1 MDELINRLLKA
12 PPLYRWGGL
21 AAALVVMTLA
31 NFLFFVNPVESAIT
45 GEQARQ
51 RALDSQLQ
59 EKSEIAQNLNER
71 RREMDVLQQK
81 LDEALSELPE
91 DADVDGLLASL
102 NDVGRK
108 SGLEIATVEPTAE
121 QPAQIYVKI
130 PIRMSVTG
138 NYNEVALFLQE
149 VANMRR
155 IVNVNNIRLSS
166 PQVRSEKVVLSAD
179 FIATAFRFLDADS
192 AKAMAG
198 KPEKKKA
205 NP

>member
-1 MDELINRLLKA
+1 MDELIDKLLKA

-21 AAALVVMTLA
+21 AVALVLLTLG
-31 NFLFFVNPVESAIT
+31 NFLFLVNPVEGNI
-45 GEQARQ
+45 GQQQARQ
-51 RALDSQLQ
+51 RALDAQLQ

-91 DADVDGLLASL
+91 QADVDELLAQL

-108 SGLEIATVEPTAE
+108 SGLEISTVEPTPE

-155 IVNVNNIRLSS
+155 IVNVNNIRLGT
-166 PQVRSEKVVLSAD
+166 PQVRSEKVVLNAD
-179 FIATAFRFLDADS
+179 FIATAFRFLDSNAAKSSADKQ
-192 AKAMAG
+192 KATQ
-198 KPEKKKA
+198 
-205 NP
+205 

>member
-12 PPLYRWGGL
+12 PPLYRWGGV
-21 AAALVVMTLA
+21 AVAVVLITLA
-31 NFLFFVNPVESAIT
+31 NFLLFVNPVEGAIT
-45 GEQARQ
+45 GQQVRQ
-51 RALDSQLQ
+51 RLLDAQLQ

-91 DADVDGLLASL
+91 EADVDELLAQL

-155 IVNVNNIRLSS
+155 IVNVNNLRLST
-166 PQVRSEKVVLSAD
+166 PTVRAEKVVLTAD
-179 FIATAFRFLDADS
+179 FIATAFRFLDQAT
-192 AKAMAG
+192 AKAM
-198 KPEKKKA
+198 EKKA
-205 NP
+205 GTP

>member
-1 MDELINRLLKA
+1 MDELIDKLLKA

-21 AAALVVMTLA
+21 AVAVVLLTLA
-31 NFLFFVNPVESAIT
+31 NFLLLVNPVEASI
-45 GEQARQ
+45 GQQQARQ
-51 RALDSQLQ
+51 RSLDAQLQ

-91 DADVDGLLASL
+91 QADVDELLAQL

-108 SGLEIATVEPTAE
+108 SGLEIATVEPTPE
-121 QPAQIYVKI
+121 QAAQIYVRI

-155 IVNVNNIRLSS
+155 IVNVNNIRLGS
-166 PQVRSEKVVLSAD
+166 PQVRNEKVVLSAD
-179 FIATAFRFLDADS
+179 FIATAFRFLDD
-192 AKAMAG
+192 KATKAA
-198 KPEKKKA
+198 EKTKVT
-205 NP
+205 P

>member
-12 PPLYRWGGL
+12 PPLYRWGGV
-21 AAALVVMTLA
+21 AVAVVLITLA
-31 NFLFFVNPVESAIT
+31 NFLLFVNPVEGAIT
-45 GEQARQ
+45 GQQVRQ
-51 RALDSQLQ
+51 RLLDAQLQ

-91 DADVDGLLASL
+91 EADVDELLAQL

-155 IVNVNNIRLSS
+155 IVNVNNLRLST
-166 PQVRSEKVVLSAD
+166 PQVRAEKVVLTAD
-179 FIATAFRFLDADS
+179 FIATAFRFLDQNA
-192 AKAMAG
+192 AKAA
-198 KPEKKKA
+198 EKKA
-205 NP
+205 GTP

>member
-1 MDELINRLLKA
+1 LVLL
-12 PPLYRWGGL
+12 
-21 AAALVVMTLA
+21 TLG
-31 NFLFFVNPVESAIT
+31 NFLFLVNPVEGNI
-45 GEQARQ
+45 GQQQARQ
-51 RALDSQLQ
+51 RALDAQLQ

-91 DADVDGLLASL
+91 QADVDELLAQL

-108 SGLEIATVEPTAE
+108 SGLEISTVEPTPE

-155 IVNVNNIRLSS
+155 IVNVNNIRLGT
-166 PQVRSEKVVLSAD
+166 PQVRSEKVVLNAD
-179 FIATAFRFLDADS
+179 FIATAFRFLDSNAAKSSADKQ
-192 AKAMAG
+192 KATQ
-198 KPEKKKA
+198 
-205 NP
+205 

>member
-21 AAALVVMTLA
+21 AVAVVLVTLA
-31 NFLFFVNPVESAIT
+31 NFFFFVNPVEGSIQLQ
-45 GEQARQ
+45 QARQ

-91 DADVDGLLASL
+91 QADVDELLAQL

-130 PIRMSVTG
+130 PIRMSVVG

-155 IVNVNNIRLSS
+155 IVNVNNIRLGT
-166 PQVRSEKVVLSAD
+166 PQVRSEKVVLNAD
-179 FIATAFRFLDADS
+179 FIATAFRFLDQSAVKAD
-192 AKAMAG
+192 KQ
-198 KPEKKKA
+198 KA

>member
-1 MDELINRLLKA
+1 MDELIDKLLKA

-21 AAALVVMTLA
+21 AVALVLLTLG
-31 NFLFFVNPVESAIT
+31 NFLFLVNPVEGNI
-45 GEQARQ
+45 GQQQARQ
-51 RALDSQLQ
+51 RALDAQLQ

-91 DADVDGLLASL
+91 QSDVDELLAQL

-108 SGLEIATVEPTAE
+108 SGLEISTVEPTPE

-155 IVNVNNIRLSS
+155 IVNVNNIRLGT
-166 PQVRSEKVVLSAD
+166 PQVRSEKVVLNAD
-179 FIATAFRFLDADS
+179 FIATAFRFLDSNAAKSSADKQ
-192 AKAMAG
+192 KATQ
-198 KPEKKKA
+198 
-205 NP
+205 

>member
-1 MDELINRLLKA
+1 MDELIDKLLKA

-21 AAALVVMTLA
+21 AVALVVLTLA
-31 NFLFFVNPVESAIT
+31 NFLLLVNPVEANI
-45 GEQARQ
+45 GQQQGRQ
-51 RALDSQLQ
+51 RALDAQLQ

-91 DADVDGLLASL
+91 QADVDELLAQL

-108 SGLEIATVEPTAE
+108 SGLEISTVEPTPE

-155 IVNVNNIRLSS
+155 IVNVNNIRLGT
-166 PQVRSEKVVLSAD
+166 PQVRAEKVVLNAD
-179 FIATAFRFLDADS
+179 FIATAFRFLDSNA
-192 AKAMAG
+192 AKAAAD
-198 KPEKKKA
+198 KQKA
-205 NP
+205 VQ

>member
-21 AAALVVMTLA
+21 AVAVVLVTLA
-31 NFLFFVNPVESAIT
+31 NFFFFVNPVEGSIQLQ
-45 GEQARQ
+45 QARQ

-91 DADVDGLLASL
+91 QADVDELLAQL

-130 PIRMSVTG
+130 PIRMSVVG

-155 IVNVNNIRLSS
+155 IVNVNNIRLGT
-166 PQVRSEKVVLSAD
+166 PQVRSEKVVLNAD
-179 FIATAFRFLDADS
+179 FIATAFRFLDQS
-192 AKAMAG
+192 AVKVD
-198 KPEKKKA
+198 KQKA

>member
-21 AAALVVMTLA
+21 AAAVVLVTVA
-31 NFLFFVNPVESAIT
+31 NFLLFVNPVETSI
-45 GEQARQ
+45 GQQQSRQ
-51 RALDSQLQ
+51 RQLDSQLQ

-91 DADVDGLLASL
+91 QADVDELLAAL

-108 SGLEIATVEPTAE
+108 SGLEISTVEPTTE
-121 QPAQIYVKI
+121 EPAQIYVKI
-130 PIRMSVTG
+130 PIKMSVTG

-155 IVNVNNIRLSS
+155 IVNVNNLRLST
-166 PQVRSEKVVLSAD
+166 PQVRSEKVVLTAD
-179 FIATAFRFLDADS
+179 FIATAFRFLDQ
-192 AKAMAG
+192 KAAAA
-198 KPEKKKA
+198 EKQKA
-205 NP
+205 TQ

>member
-1 MDELINRLLKA
+1 MDELIDKLLKA

-21 AAALVVMTLA
+21 AVALVVLTLG
-31 NFLFFVNPVESAIT
+31 NFLFLVNPVEGNI
-45 GEQARQ
+45 GQQQARQ
-51 RALDSQLQ
+51 RALDAQLQ

-91 DADVDGLLASL
+91 QADVDELLAQL

-108 SGLEIATVEPTAE
+108 SGLEISTVEPTPE

-155 IVNVNNIRLSS
+155 IVNVNNIRLGT
-166 PQVRSEKVVLSAD
+166 PQVRSEKVVLNAD
-179 FIATAFRFLDADS
+179 FIATAFRFLDSNAAKSSADKQ
-192 AKAMAG
+192 KATQ
-198 KPEKKKA
+198 
-205 NP
+205 

>member
-1 MDELINRLLKA
+1 MDELIDKLLKA

-21 AAALVVMTLA
+21 AVALVLLTLG
-31 NFLFFVNPVESAIT
+31 NFLFLVNPVEGNI
-45 GEQARQ
+45 GQQQARQ
-51 RALDSQLQ
+51 RALDAQLQ

-91 DADVDGLLASL
+91 QADVDELLAQL

-108 SGLEIATVEPTAE
+108 SGLEISTVEPTPE

-138 NYNEVALFLQE
+138 NYNEVELFLQE

-155 IVNVNNIRLSS
+155 IVNVNNIRLGT
-166 PQVRSEKVVLSAD
+166 PQVRSEKVVLNAD
-179 FIATAFRFLDADS
+179 FIATAFRFLDSNAAKSSADKQ
-192 AKAMAG
+192 KATQ
-198 KPEKKKA
+198 
-205 NP
+205 

>member
-1 MDELINRLLKA
+1 MDELIDKLLKA

-21 AAALVVMTLA
+21 AVAIVLLTLA
-31 NFLFFVNPVESAIT
+31 NFLLLVNPVEGNI
-45 GEQARQ
+45 GQQQARQ
-51 RALDSQLQ
+51 RALDAQLQ

-91 DADVDGLLASL
+91 QADVDELLAQL

-108 SGLEIATVEPTAE
+108 SGLEISTVEPTQE
-121 QPAQIYVKI
+121 QPAQIYVRI

-155 IVNVNNIRLSS
+155 IVNVNNIRLGT
-166 PQVRSEKVVLSAD
+166 PQVRAEKVVLNAD
-179 FIATAFRFLDADS
+179 FIATAFRFLDSNA
-192 AKAMAG
+192 AKAAAD
-198 KPEKKKA
+198 KQKA
-205 NP
+205 VQ

>member
-1 MDELINRLLKA
+1 MDELINKLLKA

-21 AAALVVMTLA
+21 AAAIVLLTLA
-31 NFLFFVNPVESAIT
+31 NFLFFVNPVEAQI
-45 GEQARQ
+45 GGQQARQ
-51 RALDSQLQ
+51 RALDAQLQ

-91 DADVDGLLASL
+91 ESDVDGLLASL

-121 QPAQIYVKI
+121 QAAQIYVKI

-155 IVNVNNIRLSS
+155 IVNVNNIRLTS

-179 FIATAFRFLDADS
+179 FIATAFRFLDAS
-192 AKAMAG
+192 TAKATDA
-198 KPEKKKA
+198 KADKKKA
-205 NP
+205 TQ

>member
-1 MDELINRLLKA
+1 MDELITRLLKA

-21 AAALVVMTLA
+21 AAVVVLLTVA
-31 NFLFFVNPVESAIT
+31 NFFLFVNPVEATIQQ
-45 GEQARQ
+45 EQARQ
-51 RALDSQLQ
+51 RALDAQLQ

-91 DADVDGLLASL
+91 QADVDELLAQL

-155 IVNVNNIRLSS
+155 IVNVNNIRLTS

-179 FIATAFRFLDADS
+179 FIATAFRFLDQS
-192 AKAMAG
+192 AAKSDKQKATQ
-198 KPEKKKA
+198 
-205 NP
+205 

>member
-1 MDELINRLLKA
+1 MDEIINRLLKA

-21 AAALVVMTLA
+21 AVAVVLVTLA
-31 NFLFFVNPVESAIT
+31 NFLLFVNPVEGNIQQQ
-45 GEQARQ
+45 QARQ
-51 RALDSQLQ
+51 RALDAQLQ

-91 DADVDGLLASL
+91 QADVDELLAQL

-108 SGLEIATVEPTAE
+108 SGLEISTVEPTAE

-155 IVNVNNIRLSS
+155 IVNVNNIRLGT
-166 PQVRSEKVVLSAD
+166 PQLRAEKVVLNAD
-179 FIATAFRFLDADS
+179 FIATAFRFLDQS
-192 AKAMAG
+192 AAKSDKQKAM
-198 KPEKKKA
+198 P
-205 NP
+205 

>member
-1 MDELINRLLKA
+1 MDELIDKLLKA

-21 AAALVVMTLA
+21 AVAIVVLTLA
-31 NFLFFVNPVESAIT
+31 NFLLLVNPVEGNI
-45 GEQARQ
+45 GQQQARQ
-51 RALDSQLQ
+51 RALDAQLQ

-91 DADVDGLLASL
+91 QADVDELLAQL

-108 SGLEIATVEPTAE
+108 SGLEISTVEPTPE

-155 IVNVNNIRLSS
+155 IVNVNNIRLGT
-166 PQVRSEKVVLSAD
+166 PQVRAEKVVLNAD
-179 FIATAFRFLDADS
+179 FIATAFRFLDSNA
-192 AKAMAG
+192 AKAAAD
-198 KPEKKKA
+198 KQKA
-205 NP
+205 VQ

>member
-1 MDELINRLLKA
+1 MDELINKLLKA

-21 AAALVVMTLA
+21 ALALVLLTLA
-31 NFLFFVNPVESAIT
+31 NFLFFVNPVEGAIQAQ
-45 GEQARQ
+45 QARQ
-51 RALDSQLQ
+51 RALDAQLQ

-91 DADVDGLLASL
+91 QADVDELLAQL

-130 PIRMSVTG
+130 PIRMSVVG

-155 IVNVNNIRLSS
+155 IVNVNNIRLGT
-166 PQVRSEKVVLSAD
+166 PQVRSEKVVLNAD
-179 FIATAFRFLDADS
+179 FIATAFRFLDQNAVKSDKQ
-192 AKAMAG
+192 KAT
-198 KPEKKKA
+198 P
-205 NP
+205 

>member
-1 MDELINRLLKA
+1 MDELIDKLLKA
-12 PPLYRWGGL
+12 PPLFRWGGL
-21 AAALVVMTLA
+21 AVAVVLLTLA
-31 NFLFFVNPVESAIT
+31 NFLFLVNPVEGNIAQQQ
-45 GEQARQ
+45 GRQ
-51 RALDSQLQ
+51 RALDAQLQ

-91 DADVDGLLASL
+91 QADVDELLAQL

-108 SGLEIATVEPTAE
+108 SGLEISTVEPTPE
-121 QPAQIYVKI
+121 QPAQIYVRI

-155 IVNVNNIRLSS
+155 IVNVNNIRLGT
-166 PQVRSEKVVLSAD
+166 PQVRNEKVVLNAD
-179 FIATAFRFLDADS
+179 FVATAFRFLDEKATKAAAD
-192 AKAMAG
+192 KQKG
-198 KPEKKKA
+198 TP
-205 NP
+205 

>member
-21 AAALVVMTLA
+21 ALAVILMTLA
-31 NFLFFVNPVESAIT
+31 NFFFFVNPVEASIAAQ
-45 GEQARQ
+45 QARQ
-51 RALDSQLQ
+51 RALDAQLQ

-91 DADVDGLLASL
+91 QADVDELLAQL

-108 SGLEIATVEPTAE
+108 SGLEIATVEPTPE

-138 NYNEVALFLQE
+138 NYNEVAIFLQE

-155 IVNVNNIRLSS
+155 IVNVNNIRLGT
-166 PQVRSEKVVLSAD
+166 PQVRAEKVVLSAD
-179 FIATAFRFLDADS
+179 FIATAFRFLDQNASKTGADKQ
-192 AKAMAG
+192 KAT
-198 KPEKKKA
+198 P
-205 NP
+205 

>member
-21 AAALVVMTLA
+21 ALAVILVTLG
-31 NFLFFVNPVESAIT
+31 NFLLFVNPVESSIAAQQ
-45 GEQARQ
+45 GRQ
-51 RALDSQLQ
+51 RALDAQLQ

-91 DADVDGLLASL
+91 QADVDELLAQL

-138 NYNEVALFLQE
+138 NYNEVAIFLQE

-155 IVNVNNIRLSS
+155 IVNVNNIRLGA
-166 PQVRSEKVVLSAD
+166 PQVRAEKVVLSAD
-179 FIATAFRFLDADS
+179 FIATAFRFLDAS
-192 AKAMAG
+192 KAGAD
-198 KPEKKKA
+198 KQKA
-205 NP
+205 TP

>member
-12 PPLYRWGGL
+12 PPLFRWGGL
-21 AAALVVMTLA
+21 AAAMVLVTLA
-31 NFLFFVNPVESAIT
+31 NFFFFVNPVEAAIQSQ
-45 GEQARQ
+45 QARQ
-51 RALDSQLQ
+51 RALDAQLQ

-91 DADVDGLLASL
+91 QADVDELLAQL

-130 PIRMSVTG
+130 PIRMSVVG

-155 IVNVNNIRLSS
+155 IVNVNNIRLGT
-166 PQVRSEKVVLSAD
+166 PQVRSEKVVLNAD
-179 FIATAFRFLDADS
+179 FIATAFRFLDQTA
-192 AKAMAG
+192 AKSD
-198 KPEKKKA
+198 KQKA
-205 NP
+205 TP

>member
-21 AAALVVMTLA
+21 AAALVLMTLA
-31 NFLFFVNPVESAIT
+31 NFFFFVNPVESTIT
-45 GEQARQ
+45 SEQARQ
-51 RALDSQLQ
+51 RSLDSQLQ

-166 PQVRSEKVVLSAD
+166 PQLRSEKVVLSAD
-179 FIATAFRFLDADS
+179 FIATAFRFLDANT
-192 AKAMAG
+192 AKSM
-198 KPEKKKA
+198 EKAADRKRA
-205 NP
+205 VQ

>member
-1 MDELINRLLKA
+1 MDELINKLLKA

-21 AAALVVMTLA
+21 ALAVVLLTLA
-31 NFLFFVNPVESAIT
+31 NFLLFVNPVEGAIQQQ
-45 GEQARQ
+45 QARQ
-51 RALDSQLQ
+51 RALDAQLQ

-91 DADVDGLLASL
+91 QADVDELLAQL

-130 PIRMSVTG
+130 PIRMSVVG

-155 IVNVNNIRLSS
+155 IVNVNNIRLGT
-166 PQVRSEKVVLSAD
+166 PQVRSEKVVLNAD
-179 FIATAFRFLDADS
+179 FIATAFRFLDQNA
-192 AKAMAG
+192 AKSD
-198 KPEKKKA
+198 KQKA
-205 NP
+205 TP

>member
-1 MDELINRLLKA
+1 MDELINKLLKA

-21 AAALVVMTLA
+21 ALAVVLLTLA
-31 NFLFFVNPVESAIT
+31 NFLLFVNPVEGAIQQQ
-45 GEQARQ
+45 QARQ
-51 RALDSQLQ
+51 RALDAQLP
-59 EKSEIAQNLNER
+59 EKSDIAQNLHER

-91 DADVDGLLASL
+91 QADVDELLAQL

-130 PIRMSVTG
+130 PIRMSVVG

-155 IVNVNNIRLSS
+155 IVNVNNIRLGT
-166 PQVRSEKVVLSAD
+166 PQVRSEKVVLNAD
-179 FIATAFRFLDADS
+179 FIATAFRFLDQNA
-192 AKAMAG
+192 AKSD
-198 KPEKKKA
+198 KQKA
-205 NP
+205 TP

>member
-1 MDELINRLLKA
+1 MEELINRLLKA

-21 AAALVVMTLA
+21 AAAVVLLTLA
-31 NFLFFVNPVESAIT
+31 NFLLFVNPVEGAI
-45 GEQARQ
+45 GQQQARQ
-51 RALDSQLQ
+51 RQLDAQLQ

-91 DADVDGLLASL
+91 QADVDELLAQL
-102 NDVGRK
+102 NEVGRK
-108 SGLEIATVEPTAE
+108 SGLEISTVEPTPE

-130 PIRMSVTG
+130 PIKMSVTG

-155 IVNVNNIRLSS
+155 IVNVNNLRLDT
-166 PQVRSEKVVLSAD
+166 PQVKLEKVVLTAD
-179 FIATAFRFLDADS
+179 FIATAFRFLDQS
-192 AKAMAG
+192 SIKAA
-198 KPEKKKA
+198 EKKA
-205 NP
+205 GTP

>member
-1 MDELINRLLKA
+1 MDELIDKLLKA

-21 AAALVVMTLA
+21 AVAVVLLTLA
-31 NFLFFVNPVESAIT
+31 NFLFLVNPVEGNI
-45 GEQARQ
+45 GQQQARQ
-51 RALDSQLQ
+51 RALDGQLQ

-91 DADVDGLLASL
+91 QADVDELLAQL

-108 SGLEIATVEPTAE
+108 SGLEIATVEPTPE
-121 QPAQIYVKI
+121 QPAQIYVRI

-155 IVNVNNIRLSS
+155 IVNVNNIRLGT
-166 PQVRSEKVVLSAD
+166 PQVRSEKVVLNAD
-179 FIATAFRFLDADS
+179 FIATAFRFLDEKATKAAAD
-192 AKAMAG
+192 KQKG
-198 KPEKKKA
+198 TP
-205 NP
+205 

>member
-21 AAALVVMTLA
+21 AVAVVLVTLA
-31 NFLFFVNPVESAIT
+31 NFFFFVNPVEGSIQQQ
-45 GEQARQ
+45 QARQ

-91 DADVDGLLASL
+91 QADVDELLAQL

-130 PIRMSVTG
+130 PIRMSVVG

-155 IVNVNNIRLSS
+155 IVNVNNIRLGT
-166 PQVRSEKVVLSAD
+166 PQVRSEKVVLNAD
-179 FIATAFRFLDADS
+179 FIATAFRFLDQSAVKAD
-192 AKAMAG
+192 KQ
-198 KPEKKKA
+198 KA

>member
-1 MDELINRLLKA
+1 MDELINKLLKA

-21 AAALVVMTLA
+21 ALAAVLLTVA
-31 NFLFFVNPVESAIT
+31 NFFLFVNPVEADLGSQ
-45 GEQARQ
+45 QARQ
-51 RALDSQLQ
+51 RALDAQLQ

-81 LDEALSELPE
+81 LDEALAELPE
-91 DADVDGLLASL
+91 QADVDELLAQL

-108 SGLEIATVEPTAE
+108 SGLEIATVEPTPE
-121 QPAQIYVKI
+121 QAAAIYVKI

-155 IVNVNNIRLSS
+155 IVNVNNIRLTS

-179 FIATAFRFLDADS
+179 FIATAFRFLDPS
-192 AKAMAG
+192 AAKGSVDKQKAT
-198 KPEKKKA
+198 P
-205 NP
+205 

>member
-1 MDELINRLLKA
+1 MEELINRLLKA

-21 AAALVVMTLA
+21 AAAVVLVTLA
-31 NFLFFVNPVESAIT
+31 NFFLFVNPVEGSI
-45 GEQARQ
+45 GQQQARQ
-51 RALDSQLQ
+51 RALDAQLQ

-91 DADVDGLLASL
+91 EADVDELLAQL

-108 SGLEIATVEPTAE
+108 SGLEIATVEPTPE

-155 IVNVNNIRLSS
+155 IVNVNNLRLSS
-166 PQVRSEKVVLSAD
+166 PQVRSEKVVLTAD
-179 FIATAFRFLDADS
+179 FIATAFRFLDQNA
-192 AKAMAG
+192 AKPAA
-198 KPEKKKA
+198 EKQKA
-205 NP
+205 TVQ

>member
-21 AAALVVMTLA
+21 AAGVVLLTLGA
-31 NFLFFVNPVESAIT
+31 FLLFVSPVEGNIT
-45 GEQARQ
+45 QQQARQ
-51 RALDSQLQ
+51 RALDAQLQ

-91 DADVDGLLASL
+91 ESDVDGLLASL

-108 SGLEIATVEPTAE
+108 SGLEIASVEPTPE

-155 IVNVNNIRLSS
+155 IVNVNNIRLGS
-166 PQVRSEKVVLSAD
+166 PQVRSEKVVLNAD
-179 FIATAFRFLDADS
+179 FIATAFRFLDANT
-192 AKAMAG
+192 AKAMAD
-198 KPEKKKA
+198 KQKA
-205 NP
+205 TGTP

>member
-1 MDELINRLLKA
+1 MDELINNLLKA

-21 AAALVVMTLA
+21 AVVVVLLTLA
-31 NFLFFVNPVESAIT
+31 NFFLFVNPLEGTIQQ
-45 GEQARQ
+45 EQARQ
-51 RALDSQLQ
+51 RALDAQLQ

-91 DADVDGLLASL
+91 QADVDELLAQL

-155 IVNVNNIRLSS
+155 IVNVNNIRLTS

-179 FIATAFRFLDADS
+179 FIATAFRFLDQS
-192 AKAMAG
+192 AAKSDKQKATQ
-198 KPEKKKA
+198 
-205 NP
+205 

>member
-1 MDELINRLLKA
+1 MDELINKLLKA

-21 AAALVVMTLA
+21 AVAVVLLTLA
-31 NFLFFVNPVESAIT
+31 NFLFFVNPMETAI
-45 GEQARQ
+45 GQQQARQ
-51 RALDSQLQ
+51 RALDAQLQ

-91 DADVDGLLASL
+91 QADVDELLAQL

-108 SGLEIATVEPTAE
+108 SGLEIATVEPTPE

-155 IVNVNNIRLSS
+155 IVNVNNIRLGT
-166 PQVRSEKVVLSAD
+166 PQVRNEKVVLSAD
-179 FIATAFRFLDADS
+179 FIATAFRFLDQNA
-192 AKAMAG
+192 AKAGAD
-198 KPEKKKA
+198 KA
-205 NP
+205 KGTP

>member
-12 PPLYRWGGL
+12 PPLYRWGGV
-21 AAALVVMTLA
+21 AVAVVLITLA
-31 NFLFFVNPVESAIT
+31 NFLLFVNPVEGAIT
-45 GEQARQ
+45 GQQVRQ
-51 RALDSQLQ
+51 RLLDAQLQ

-91 DADVDGLLASL
+91 EADVDELLAQL

-108 SGLEIATVEPTAE
+108 SGLEISTVEPTTE
-121 QPAQIYVKI
+121 QPAQIYVRI

-155 IVNVNNIRLSS
+155 IVNVNNLRLST
-166 PQVRSEKVVLSAD
+166 PQVRAEKVVLTAD
-179 FIATAFRFLDADS
+179 FIATAFRFLDQNA
-192 AKAMAG
+192 AKAA
-198 KPEKKKA
+198 EKKA
-205 NP
+205 GTP

>member
-21 AAALVVMTLA
+21 AAAVVLLTLA
-31 NFLFFVNPVESAIT
+31 NFLFFINPVEAQI
-45 GEQARQ
+45 GNQQARQ
-51 RALDSQLQ
+51 RALDAQLQ

-91 DADVDGLLASL
+91 EADVDGLLASL

-108 SGLEIATVEPTAE
+108 SGLEIASVEPTPE

-155 IVNVNNIRLSS
+155 IVNVNNIRLGT
-166 PQVRSEKVVLSAD
+166 PQVRSEKVVLNAD
-179 FIATAFRFLDADS
+179 FIATAFRFLDANT
-192 AKAMAG
+192 AKAMAD
-198 KPEKKKA
+198 KQKA
-205 NP
+205 TP

>member
-21 AAALVVMTLA
+21 AAAVVLLTLGT
-31 NFLFFVNPVESAIT
+31 FLLFVSPVEGNIT
-45 GEQARQ
+45 QQQARQ
-51 RALDSQLQ
+51 RALDAQLQ

-91 DADVDGLLASL
+91 ESDVDGLLASL

-108 SGLEIATVEPTAE
+108 SGLEIASVEPTPE

-155 IVNVNNIRLSS
+155 IVNVNNIRLGS
-166 PQVRSEKVVLSAD
+166 PQVRSEKVVLNAD
-179 FIATAFRFLDADS
+179 FIATAFRFLDANT
-192 AKAMAG
+192 AKAMAD
-198 KPEKKKA
+198 KQKA
-205 NP
+205 TGRP

>member
-1 MDELINRLLKA
+1 MEELINRLLKA

-21 AAALVVMTLA
+21 ALAVVLVTLA
-31 NFLFFVNPVESAIT
+31 NFIFFVNPVEASIAAQQ
-45 GEQARQ
+45 GRQ
-51 RALDSQLQ
+51 RALDAQLQ

-91 DADVDGLLASL
+91 QADVDELLAQL

-155 IVNVNNIRLSS
+155 IVNVNNIRLGT
-166 PQVRSEKVVLSAD
+166 PQVRAEKVVLNAD
-179 FIATAFRFLDADS
+179 FIATAFRFLDQNAVKP
-192 AKAMAG
+192 AAEKPPKAT
-198 KPEKKKA
+198 P
-205 NP
+205 